1 MPSTRSTRSGDPPER
16 WVRTV
21 GDALQFLQDVG
32 LCLIFEE
39 KKRPAKREAL
49 VSLWDVVDAPDKQPG
64 EHGFG
69 ERVGVV
75 WRLKNEL
82 PMTYPDEIFYGKL
95 KNGRAMLCTLERLAE
110 IYRDQHQKIDDVGK
124 DARRLYEIIRLRPI
138 TSGDLRLDAGFHL
151 PSDRARFDRALQ
163 ELQIALLIARIDTDP
178 DTWFLFD
185 AAYPRVASMSVR
197 RAALTPARGAT
208 SLPREERGRD
218 DEEHANVRRLASQ
231 YPSVKQ

>member
-1 MPSTRSTRSGDPPER
+1 MRSTESPITGER

-21 GDALQFLQDVG
+21 DDALRFVRTVG

-39 KKRPAKREAL
+39 KRTSKREPMA
-49 VSLWDVVDAPDKQPG
+49 SLWDVVDAPDKQPG
-64 EHGFG
+64 ERGHG
-69 ERVGVV
+69 ERAMAV

-95 KNGRAMLCTLERLAE
+95 PNGRAMLCTLARLATL
-110 IYRDQHQKIDDVGK
+110 YRTQRQPLEALGK
-124 DARRLYEIIRLRPI
+124 DARRLFEIIRLRPI

-163 ELQIALLIARIDTDP
+163 ELQIALQIARVDTDP

-185 AAYPRVASMSVR
+185 AVFPRISPSA
-197 RAALTPARGAT
+197 
-208 SLPREERGRD
+208 
-218 DEEHANVRRLASQ
+218 ANVTVGDQRGTTD
-231 YPSVKQ
+231 

>member
-1 MPSTRSTRSGDPPER
+1 MPSTRSTKSGDPPER

-21 GDALQFLQDVG
+21 EDALQFLRDVG

-39 KKRPAKREAL
+39 KKRPTKREAL

-64 EHGFG
+64 ERGFG

-95 KNGRAMLCTLERLAE
+95 KSGRAMLCTLDRLKE
-110 IYRDQHQKIDDVGK
+110 IYRNQHQAIDDVGK
-124 DARRLYEIIRLRPI
+124 DARRLYEIICLRPI

-151 PSDRARFDRALQ
+151 PSDRTRFDRALQ

-185 AAYPRVASMSVR
+185 AAFPQFSRVGSSFGSTTGSTADMGS
-197 RAALTPARGAT
+197 
-208 SLPREERGRD
+208 
-218 DEEHANVRRLASQ
+218 RLNTA
-231 YPSVKQ
+231 VGED